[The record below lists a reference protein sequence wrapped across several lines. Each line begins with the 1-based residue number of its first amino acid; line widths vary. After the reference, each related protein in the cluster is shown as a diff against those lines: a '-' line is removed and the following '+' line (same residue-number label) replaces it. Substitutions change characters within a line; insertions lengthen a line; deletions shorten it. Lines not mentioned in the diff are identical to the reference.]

1 MERQVPCWKCGL
13 EQKQPLNSTR
23 LEDDKFKARLHYTAK
38 SEACLAEQE
47 ENLHKK
53 NKVKGLEYS
62 AVVDHGRLLT

>member
-1 MERQVPCWKCGL
+1 ML
-13 EQKQPLNSTR
+13 EVWLRAETALNSTR

-53 NKVKGLEYS
+53 NKVKGLECS
-62 AVVDHGRLLT
+62 AVVDHGRPLT